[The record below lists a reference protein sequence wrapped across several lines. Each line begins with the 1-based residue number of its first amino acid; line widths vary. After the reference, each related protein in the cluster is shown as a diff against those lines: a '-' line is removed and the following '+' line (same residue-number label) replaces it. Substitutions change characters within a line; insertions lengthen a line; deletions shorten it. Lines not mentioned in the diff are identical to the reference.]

1 MQKYIFQ
8 SFGHS
13 MLNSNLST
21 VISQQCVNEIVK
33 RAEKQIMIKEKRKN
47 DQMKNPIKP
56 TETPPILD
64 PINEKESS
72 SVVSEDEKSPSV
84 GTKIIAK
91 NESLE
96 RSKPYVINDGNKQT
110 PERTY
115 RNTLKMLGEI
125 KNGLK

>member
-56 TETPPILD
+56 T
-64 PINEKESS
+64 
-72 SVVSEDEKSPSV
+72 
-84 GTKIIAK
+84 
-91 NESLE
+91 
-96 RSKPYVINDGNKQT
+96 
-110 PERTY
+110 
-115 RNTLKMLGEI
+115 
-125 KNGLK
+125 

>member
-110 PERTY
+110 P
-115 RNTLKMLGEI
+115 
-125 KNGLK
+125 

>member
-1 MQKYIFQ
+1 M
-8 SFGHS
+8 
-13 MLNSNLST
+13 
-21 VISQQCVNEIVK
+21 
-33 RAEKQIMIKEKRKN
+33 
-47 DQMKNPIKP
+47 
-56 TETPPILD
+56 
-64 PINEKESS
+64 
-72 SVVSEDEKSPSV
+72 VSEDEKSPSV